1 MIYDE
6 PVIPE
11 IRETAG
17 DPWRALAAAVAE
29 RGIDDLTC
37 RHRELRTS
45 AARFVEGEGFP
56 LLLELAGVQI
66 GADACRAALRASGR
80 LPPS

>member
-29 RGIDDLTC
+29 RGLDDLTC
-37 RHRELRTS
+37 RHRILRTD
-45 AARFVEGEGFP
+45 AARFVTGAGFG
-56 LLLELAGVQI
+56 LLLELSGVQI
-66 GADACRAALRASGR
+66 GADACRVALRRRGV
-80 LPPS
+80 LPDD